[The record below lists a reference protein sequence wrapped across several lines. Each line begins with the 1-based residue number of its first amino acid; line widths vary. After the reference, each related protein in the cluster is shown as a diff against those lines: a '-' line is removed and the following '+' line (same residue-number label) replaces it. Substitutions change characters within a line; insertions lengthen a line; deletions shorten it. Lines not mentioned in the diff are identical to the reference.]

1 LEALVRL
8 SEARARAFLRDVVS
22 VEDARAVIRLMNA
35 SLQDVGI
42 DATTGKTDIDI
53 IMTGKSKSL
62 RDAMQLVRTAI
73 ADLEKETGTVE
84 ENKLYEVLS
93 NKSGIEEDVAKKVV
107 SQLLK
112 EGLIYSP
119 KPGHLKRT
127 SS

>member
-1 LEALVRL
+1 
-8 SEARARAFLRDVVS
+8 
-22 VEDARAVIRLMNA
+22 
-35 SLQDVGI
+35 
-42 DATTGKTDIDI
+42 
-53 IMTGKSKSL
+53 MTGKSKSL

-84 ENKLYEVLS
+84 EATLYETLS
-93 NKSGIEEDVAKKVV
+93 KKSGIEEDVAKKVV